1 MSNQVG
7 ALAVCGKDRRKTP
20 VVTFVQK
27 KTRQKMALVSLVKSI
42 EIGANII
49 KPNTLAV
56 TWNTTVWNLS
66 NVN

>member
-1 MSNQVG
+1 MSYQVG

-56 TWNTTVWNLS
+56 T
-66 NVN
+66 